1 MKRLQNR
8 IAESGL
14 ILPVAAVYTVVIWL
28 LAGLVTYNLWPQLAC
43 LTASA
48 YLFVEISNSNA
59 LLRVRSRMV
68 TTTFLFLTCLYP
80 EGFSSLSG
88 SFTQLTF
95 IVSILLLFNTYQ
107 DKQSM
112 GKYFYAFLCIGL
124 CSLKYVHIL
133 YLVPVLWLLMETQM
147 QSLSLRTLS
156 ASIIGLITPYWF
168 LALWFIYIQ
177 DFTLVVQHFEQLG
190 VFEFPC
196 DYTQITPGQL
206 LVYFFLLVLSVWSII
221 HFWHTSYED
230 KIRTR
235 LLYGFFMLMTLL
247 VMLFIALQ
255 PQHFDSLI
263 RIVIIC
269 ASPLVAHLLTLTSS
283 RITNIAF
290 FVVLAICLF
299 ITVFNLW
306 TLL

>member
-8 IAESGL
+8 IAESGI
-14 ILPVAAVYTVVIWL
+14 ILPVAAVYTVLIWL
-28 LAGLVTYNLWPQLAC
+28 LAGLVTHNWWPQLVC

-59 LLRVRSRMV
+59 LIRVRSRMV
-68 TTTFLFLTCLYP
+68 TTTFLILTCLYP
-80 EGFSSLSG
+80 EAFASLSG
-88 SFTQLTF
+88 GFTQLAF

-107 DKQSM
+107 DRLST
-112 GKYFYAFLCIGL
+112 GKTFYAFLCIGL
-124 CSLKYVHIL
+124 CSLKFVHIL
-133 YLVPVLWLLMETQM
+133 FLAPVFWLLMETQL

-177 DFTLVVQHFEQLG
+177 DFTLVWQHFALLG
-190 VFEFPC
+190 TFEFPY
-196 DYTQITPGQL
+196 DYTQITPNQL
-206 LVYFFLLVLSVWSII
+206 LVYCFLLILSVSGII
-221 HFWHTSYED
+221 HFWRNSFED
-230 KIRTR
+230 KIRIR
-235 LLYGFFMLMTLL
+235 MLFGFFTLIMLL
-247 VMLFIALQ
+247 VMVFIALQ
-255 PQHFDSLI
+255 PQHFDPLI

-290 FVVLAICLF
+290 FVILAVCLL
-299 ITVFNLW
+299 ITGINLW

>member
-8 IAESGL
+8 IAESGI
-14 ILPVAAVYTVVIWL
+14 ILPVAAVYTIIIWL
-28 LAGLVTYNLWPQLAC
+28 LAGLVTHSWWPQLAC

-59 LLRVRSRMV
+59 LIRVRSRMV
-68 TTTFLFLTCLYP
+68 TTTFLFMTCLYP
-80 EGFSSLSG
+80 EGFASLSG
-88 SFTQLTF
+88 AFTQLAF
-95 IVSILLLFNTYQ
+95 VVSILLLFNTYQ
-107 DKQSM
+107 DQLST
-112 GKYFYAFLCIGL
+112 GKVFYAFLCISL
-124 CSLKYVHIL
+124 CSLEYVHIL
-133 YLVPVLWLLMETQM
+133 FLVPMLWLLMETQL
-147 QSLSLRTLS
+147 QSFSLRTLS

-177 DFTLVVQHFEQLG
+177 DFTLVGQHFALLG
-190 VFEFPC
+190 DFEFPY
-196 DYTQITPGQL
+196 DYTKITPGQL
-206 LVYFFLLVLSVWSII
+206 LVYSFLLILSVSGVI
-221 HFWHTSYED
+221 HFWHNSFED
-230 KIRTR
+230 KIRIR
-235 LLYGFFMLMTLL
+235 MLYGFFTLIILL

-255 PQHFDSLI
+255 PQHFDPLI

-290 FVVLAICLF
+290 FVILAVCLF
-299 ITVFNLW
+299 ITGINLW